1 MSAFLSLRLDGE
13 SLRPWIAARDGESV
27 SLNVPLGTDVF
38 RIEIQ
43 KHENK
48 GCHTIPETGPVA
60 PTLDEV
66 AEVIGRMWI
75 RVSTEPGRP
84 ERRNPERKGGGE

>member
-1 MSAFLSLRLDGE
+1 MSAFLSLRLDGDG
-13 SLRPWIAARDGESV
+13 LKPWVYWQHGEHV
-27 SLNVPLGTDVF
+27 GMDVPLGTDVF

-66 AEVIGRMWI
+66 AELVARMWI
-75 RVSTEPGRP
+75 RVSTEAGRP
-84 ERRNPERKGGGE
+84 ERRNPDGKGGEA